1 MAFFIRILKGRTKD
15 KKEKYSARGESLFV
29 FRKAWKNGRKLS
41 SSIKYILEAGEK
53 LRNFD
58 YIPQQSSLNIPL
70 GVTKR

>member
-1 MAFFIRILKGRTKD
+1 M
-15 KKEKYSARGESLFV
+15 GENWV
-29 FRKAWKNGRKLS
+29 AVE
-41 SSIKYILEAGEK
+41 KYILEAGEK